1 MNLNLQIIGERRGA
15 VAGVIVGC
23 SVSPVSPAARGV
35 GATAAAS
42 VIFGTRLGAAR
53 KQIFIYI

>member
-1 MNLNLQIIGERRGA
+1 MNLNLQIIGERQGA
-15 VAGVIVGC
+15 VAGVVVGW
-23 SVSPVSPAARGV
+23 SVSPAARGV

>member
-15 VAGVIVGC
+15 VAGVVVGC
-23 SVSPVSPAARGV
+23 SPAARGV

-42 VIFGTRLGAAR
+42 VIVGTRLGAAR
-53 KQIFIYI
+53 KQFFIYI